1 MWARLLLIT
10 LLLGNAATAFADP
23 AEDDMPSELRFAVI
37 ADVPSTTLALELL
50 RTAYDQLGINVVTR
64 LVPSRRA
71 LLMADIGEVDGDL
84 FRIADVGDQYPNL
97 VRVPYPLLE
106 GRLHAVTNNPGLV
119 GLQSL
124 GQLTTTDLRV
134 AVRRGV
140 IVAEQTA
147 EALGM
152 TPVRTDSYAQILA
165 MLEWGRV
172 DLALVSGIEG
182 FSPLNDNAWDSV
194 YVFPEAVTD
203 FTLYHYLHRRHAGLA
218 APLARVLEQLE
229 QNGEKARILERL
241 SVGTGAGERVP
252 DNPE

>member
-10 LLLGNAATAFADP
+10 LLLGNTALADP
-23 AEDDMPSELRFAVI
+23 AAEDTPSELRFAVI
-37 ADVPSTTLALELL
+37 ADVPSTELALELL
-50 RTAYDQLGINVVTR
+50 RTAYGRLGIDVVTR

-97 VRVPYPLLE
+97 VRVPYPLLT
-106 GRLHAVTNNPGLV
+106 GQLHALASNPDLV

-124 GQLTTTDLRV
+124 DQLTTTDLRV

-140 IVAEQTA
+140 IIAEQTA

-165 MLEWGRV
+165 LLEWGRV

-182 FSPLNDNAWDSV
+182 FSPLNDDAWDSV

-203 FTLYHYLHRRHAGLA
+203 FTLYHYLHRRHAELA
-218 APLARVLEQLE
+218 EPLARVLEQLE
-229 QNGEKARILERL
+229 HSGEKARILERL
-241 SVGTGAGERVP
+241 SVGADTGERVP

>member
-1 MWARLLLIT
+1 MWARILLIS
-10 LLLGNAATAFADP
+10 LLLGNAAFADSA
-23 AEDDMPSELRFAVI
+23 AEDTPTELRFAVI
-37 ADVPSTTLALELL
+37 ADVPSTPLALELL
-50 RTAYDQLGINVVTR
+50 RTAYGQLGINVVTR

-152 TPVRTDSYAQILA
+152 TPVRTDSYGQILA
-165 MLEWGRV
+165 MLEWQRV

-182 FSPLNDNAWDSV
+182 FSPLNDDIWDSI
-194 YVFPEAVTD
+194 YVFPETVTD

-218 APLARVLEQLE
+218 DPLATVLEQLE
-229 QNGEKARILERL
+229 QTGEKARILERL
-241 SVGTGAGERVP
+241 RAGAESGEP
-252 DNPE
+252 ASDNPE